1 MLFEIQVHDLEG
13 WRIVAPIGEL
23 DLADAHTLRAQ
34 VIQELQAGRR
44 RIVVDLGGLD
54 FVDSVGVGMLVAMN
68 KRANALGAQVVLARP
83 EARVRKV
90 LELAGVDRIM
100 TVHDDLLP
108 EGAGGSG
115 GPLGVEAGGPG
126 RA

>member
-54 FVDSVGVGMLVAMN
+54 FVDSVGVGMLVAIN
-68 KRANALGAQVVLARP
+68 KRANALEAQVVLARP

-90 LELAGVDRIM
+90 LELAGADRIM
-100 TVHDDLLP
+100 TVHDDLP
-108 EGAGGSG
+108 PPGAGG
-115 GPLGVEAGGPG
+115 PGGPG